1 MILSPHNN
9 NFMQYKLLGEFTM
22 PDNYDDIKHLTRPQY
37 DDLHPM
43 SMHDRAA
50 QFSPFAAL
58 VGYDDAVAE
67 TARLTDS
74 RAELTEDE
82 MSELNAN
89 LNRLLDSL
97 DEQPQISV
105 TYFVPDEKKSGG
117 KYVDKV
123 GVVRIYD
130 SYVGEL
136 VFTDGVRIAVAD
148 MSALTF
154 IDEV

>member
-1 MILSPHNN
+1 
-9 NFMQYKLLGEFTM
+9 M
-22 PDNYDDIKHLTRPQY
+22 PDNYDDIKHLSRPQY

-43 SMHDRAA
+43 SIHDRAA

-58 VGYDDAVAE
+58 VGYGDAVAE

-74 RAELTEDE
+74 RAVLTEDE
-82 MSELNAN
+82 MFELNAN
-89 LNRLLDSL
+89 LNRLLDRL
-97 DEQPQISV
+97 DEQPKISV

-130 SYVGEL
+130 SYSQEL

-148 MSALTF
+148 MAKLDF
-154 IDEV
+154 MEK

>member
-1 MILSPHNN
+1 
-9 NFMQYKLLGEFTM
+9 M

-82 MSELNAN
+82 MFELNAN

-105 TYFVPDEKKSGG
+105 TYFVLDEKKSGG
-117 KYVDKV
+117 KYVEKV

-130 SYVGEL
+130 SYSQKL
-136 VFTDGVRIAVAD
+136 VFMDKTRINIQTISRIEIMEAD
-148 MSALTF
+148 H
-154 IDEV
+154 E